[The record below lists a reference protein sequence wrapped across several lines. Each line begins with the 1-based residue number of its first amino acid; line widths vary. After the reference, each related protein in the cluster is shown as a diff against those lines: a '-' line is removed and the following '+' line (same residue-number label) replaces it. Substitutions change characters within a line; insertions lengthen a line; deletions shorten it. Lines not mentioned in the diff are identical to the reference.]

1 MTSRVWSLLTLA
13 LAAHVPIAVAQTAQT
28 AQTATATSSVNVRAG
43 PVGNMPTVTWLLGG
57 TTVSV
62 VGCVA
67 NWSWC
72 DVIAGR
78 DRGWVYS
85 RYLSVPF
92 NGSAVTVLKGGPNLG
107 LPVVE
112 FAVGPYWD
120 AHYRDRVWFNQKAS
134 WQVRWDQRRAPR
146 EWRDPAAARTPPTT
160 Q

>member
-1 MTSRVWSLLTLA
+1 
-13 LAAHVPIAVAQTAQT
+13 
-28 AQTATATSSVNVRAG
+28 
-43 PVGNMPTVTWLLGG
+43 MPPVTWLLGG
-57 TTVSV
+57 TSVSV
-62 VGCVA
+62 VGCLS
-67 NWSWC
+67 NSSWC

-92 NGSAVTVLKGGPNLG
+92 NGTAVTVLNGGPKLG

-120 AHYRDRVWFNQKAS
+120 AHFQRQVWFGQKAS
-134 WQVRWDQRRAPR
+134 WEERWARQPPQR
-146 EWRDPAAARTPPTT
+146 EWRDPAASRAPRPP